1 MNDMKKRSW
10 KIMGAV
16 SVVLAVLMLLCSCS
30 EHYQETGIDYWRNHG
45 NGMSSYSVTRFKLD
59 ESFLDKY
66 PYMDGDFN
74 YEFEK
79 PGPFSY
85 VLEYALMWLSYDE
98 DTYEMIK
105 QDNMDAESVVLHDGQ
120 ETFGFTFYLR
130 CDWDFPRWFT
140 AVGYNDEKKTLVFL
154 GFYCSSEYDKEKA
167 MLAET
172 DMEEFLEYYYG
183 EWYSW

>member
-1 MNDMKKRSW
+1 MKKRSW

-130 CDWDFPRWFT
+130 CDWDFPKRFT
-140 AVGYNDEKKTLVFL
+140 AIGYNDEKKTLVFL

-183 EWYSW
+183 KWYSW

>member
-1 MNDMKKRSW
+1 MKKRSW

-16 SVVLAVLMLLCSCS
+16 SAVLAVLMLLCSCGR
-30 EHYQETGIDYWRNHG
+30 HTQKTGIDYWRT
-45 NGMSSYSVTRFKLD
+45 NGDGISSYSITKPKYLLD

-74 YEFEK
+74 YEFEN
-79 PGPFSY
+79 PGLFSY
-85 VLEYALMWLSYDE
+85 DLEYALMWLSYDE

-105 QDNMDAESVVLHDGQ
+105 QDDMDSESVVLHDGQ
-120 ETFGFTFYLR
+120 KILGFTFYLR
-130 CDWDFPRWFT
+130 HDWNFPKRFT
-140 AVGYNDEKKTLVFL
+140 AIGYNDEKNTLVFL

-183 EWYSW
+183 KWYAW

>member
-10 KIMGAV
+10 KMIGAV
-16 SVVLAVLMLLCSCS
+16 SAVLAVLMLLCSCGR
-30 EHYQETGIDYWRNHG
+30 HTQKTGIDYWRTHG
-45 NGMSSYSVTRFKLD
+45 DGISSYSVTRFKLD

-105 QDNMDAESVVLHDGQ
+105 QDDMDAESVVLHDGQ

-130 CDWDFPRWFT
+130 CDWDFPKRFT
-140 AVGYNDEKKTLVFL
+140 AIGYNDEKKTLVFL

-183 EWYSW
+183 KWYSW